1 MLPFLLKR
9 LSSAIVTLALA
20 TGVVFIAIHLLPGDP
35 VAIMLGDQAGSD
47 PVAVQRVR
55 AQLGLD
61 LPLGTQFTHWAA
73 ALAHGDLG
81 MSLRTG
87 EPVADE
93 LARRIPRSLEL
104 IGAGLLIAVLF
115 GVPLGVIAARARGR
129 LAGLAASV
137 LAVAG
142 FSAPVFVLGILLV
155 LVFSLGLGWLPSS
168 GFVPFADDPI
178 QHCLSLI
185 LPALTIGLNFMG
197 VIARMTRASLADVM
211 GRDYVKLA
219 RAKGLSRNKA
229 IFRHALPNAL
239 VPVIAIVGIRAG
251 NLLGGT
257 VIIEALFDWPGLSS
271 LLVSAAFARD
281 YPVIQGALLAI
292 FAIFILISLVIDLAQ
307 GLVDPRIRRP
317 SA

>member
-1 MLPFLLKR
+1 MLPFLLRR
-9 LSSAIVTLALA
+9 LGSAAITLALA

-47 PVAVQRVR
+47 PVAVARVR

-61 LPLGTQFTHWAA
+61 LPLGTQFTHWAG
-73 ALAHGDLG
+73 ALARGDLG
-81 MSLRTG
+81 VSLRTG

-104 IGAGLLIAVLF
+104 IGAGLLIAVLL
-115 GVPLGVIAARARGR
+115 GVPLGVVAARSRGR
-129 LAGLAASV
+129 LAGALAAV
-137 LAVAG
+137 IAVAG

-155 LVFSLGLGWLPSS
+155 LLFSLALGWLPSS
-168 GFVPFADDPI
+168 GFVPFSDDPL
-178 QHCLSLI
+178 QHCLALI
-185 LPALTIGLNFMG
+185 LPSLTIGLNFMG
-197 VIARMTRASLADVM
+197 VVARMTRASLADVM

-219 RAKGLSRNKA
+219 RAKGMPRGRA
-229 IFRHALPNAL
+229 ILRHALPNAL
-239 VPVIAIVGIRAG
+239 VPVIAIVGVRAG

-271 LLVSAAFARD
+271 LLVSAAFSRD
-281 YPVIQGALLAI
+281 YPVIQGSLLAI
-292 FAIFILISLVIDLAQ
+292 FALFILISLVIDLAQ
-307 GLVDPRIRRP
+307 GFVDPRIRRP

>member
-1 MLPFLLKR
+1 MLPFLFRR
-9 LSSAIVTLALA
+9 LASAIVTLALA

-47 PVAVQRVR
+47 PVAVARVR

-61 LPLGTQFTHWAA
+61 LPLGTQFTHWAS
-73 ALAHGDLG
+73 ALARGDLG
-81 MSLRTG
+81 VSLRTG

-104 IGAGLLIAVLF
+104 IGAGLLVAVLL
-115 GVPLGVIAARARGR
+115 GVPLGVVAARSRGR
-129 LAGLAASV
+129 LAGAAASV
-137 LAVAG
+137 VAVAG

-155 LVFSLGLGWLPSS
+155 LLFSLALGWLPSS
-168 GFVPFADDPI
+168 GFVAFSDDPA
-178 QHCLSLI
+178 QHLLALI
-185 LPALTIGLNFMG
+185 LPSLTIGLNFMG
-197 VIARMTRASLADVM
+197 VVARMTRASLSDVM

-219 RAKGLSRNKA
+219 RAKGLPRGKA
-229 IFRHALPNAL
+229 ILRHALPNAL
-239 VPVIAIVGIRAG
+239 VPVIAIVGVRAG

-271 LLVSAAFARD
+271 LLVSAAFSRD
-281 YPVIQGALLAI
+281 YPVIQGSLLAI
-292 FAIFILISLVIDLAQ
+292 FALFILISLVIDLAQ
-307 GLVDPRIRRP
+307 GFVDPRIRRP

>member
-1 MLPFLLKR
+1 MLPFLFRR
-9 LSSAIVTLALA
+9 LASAIVTLALA

-47 PVAVQRVR
+47 PVAVARVR

-61 LPLGTQFTHWAA
+61 LPLGTQFTHWAG
-73 ALAHGDLG
+73 ALACGDLG
-81 MSLRTG
+81 VSLRTG

-104 IGAGLLIAVLF
+104 IGAGLLVAVLL
-115 GVPLGVIAARARGR
+115 GVPLGVVAARSRGR
-129 LAGLAASV
+129 LAGAAASV
-137 LAVAG
+137 VAVAG

-155 LVFSLGLGWLPSS
+155 LLFSLALGWLPSS
-168 GFVPFADDPI
+168 GFVAFSDDPA
-178 QHCLSLI
+178 QHLLALI
-185 LPALTIGLNFMG
+185 LPSLTIGLNFMG
-197 VIARMTRASLADVM
+197 VVARMTRASLSDVM

-219 RAKGLSRNKA
+219 RAKGLPRGKA
-229 IFRHALPNAL
+229 ILRHALPNAL
-239 VPVIAIVGIRAG
+239 VPVIAIVGVRAG

-271 LLVSAAFARD
+271 LLVSAAFSRD
-281 YPVIQGALLAI
+281 YPVIQGSLLAI
-292 FAIFILISLVIDLAQ
+292 FALFILISLVIDLAQ
-307 GLVDPRIRRP
+307 GFVDPRIRRP

>member
-1 MLPFLLKR
+1 MLPFLLRR
-9 LSSAIVTLALA
+9 LGSAAITLALA

-47 PVAVQRVR
+47 PVAVARVR

-61 LPLGTQFTHWAA
+61 LPLGTQFTHWAG
-73 ALAHGDLG
+73 ALARGDLG
-81 MSLRTG
+81 VSLRTG

-104 IGAGLLIAVLF
+104 IGAGLVIAVLL
-115 GVPLGVIAARARGR
+115 GVPLGVVAARSRGR
-129 LAGLAASV
+129 LAGALAAV
-137 LAVAG
+137 IAVAG

-155 LVFSLGLGWLPSS
+155 LLFSLALGWLPSS
-168 GFVPFADDPI
+168 GFVPFSDDPL
-178 QHCLSLI
+178 QHCLALI
-185 LPALTIGLNFMG
+185 LPSLTIGLNFMG
-197 VIARMTRASLADVM
+197 VVARMTRASLADVM

-219 RAKGLSRNKA
+219 RAKGMPRGRA
-229 IFRHALPNAL
+229 ILRHALPNAL
-239 VPVIAIVGIRAG
+239 VPVIAIVGVRAG

-271 LLVSAAFARD
+271 LLVSAAFSRD
-281 YPVIQGALLAI
+281 YPVIQGSLLAI
-292 FAIFILISLVIDLAQ
+292 FALFILISLVIDLAQ
-307 GLVDPRIRRP
+307 GFVDPRIRRP

>member
-1 MLPFLLKR
+1 MLPFLFRR
-9 LSSAIVTLALA
+9 LASAIVTLALA

-35 VAIMLGDQAGSD
+35 VTIMLGDQAGSD
-47 PVAVQRVR
+47 PVAVARVR

-61 LPLGTQFTHWAA
+61 LPLSTQFTHWAG

-81 MSLRTG
+81 VSLRTG

-104 IGAGLLIAVLF
+104 IGAGLLVAVLL
-115 GVPLGVIAARARGR
+115 GVPLGVVAARSRGR
-129 LAGLAASV
+129 LAGAAASV
-137 LAVAG
+137 VAVAG

-155 LVFSLGLGWLPSS
+155 LLFSLALGWLPSS
-168 GFVPFADDPI
+168 GFVAFSDDPV
-178 QHCLSLI
+178 QHVLALI
-185 LPALTIGLNFMG
+185 LPSLTIGLNFMG
-197 VIARMTRASLADVM
+197 VVARMTRASLSDVM

-219 RAKGLSRNKA
+219 RAKGLPRGKA
-229 IFRHALPNAL
+229 ILRHALPNAL
-239 VPVIAIVGIRAG
+239 VPVIAIIGVRAG

-271 LLVSAAFARD
+271 LLVSAAFSRD
-281 YPVIQGALLAI
+281 YPVIQGSLLAI
-292 FAIFILISLVIDLAQ
+292 FALFILISLVIDLAQ
-307 GLVDPRIRRP
+307 GFVDPRIRRP

>member
-1 MLPFLLKR
+1 MLPFLFRR
-9 LSSAIVTLALA
+9 LASAIVTLALA

-47 PVAVQRVR
+47 PVAVARVR

-61 LPLGTQFTHWAA
+61 LPLGTQFTHWAG
-73 ALAHGDLG
+73 ALARGDLG
-81 MSLRTG
+81 VSLRTG

-104 IGAGLLIAVLF
+104 IGAGLLVAVLL
-115 GVPLGVIAARARGR
+115 GVPLGVVAARSRGR
-129 LAGLAASV
+129 LAGAAASV
-137 LAVAG
+137 VAVAG

-155 LVFSLGLGWLPSS
+155 LLFSLALGWLPSS
-168 GFVPFADDPI
+168 GFVAFSDDPV
-178 QHCLSLI
+178 QHLLALI
-185 LPALTIGLNFMG
+185 LPSLTIGLNFMG
-197 VIARMTRASLADVM
+197 VVARMTRASLSDVM

-219 RAKGLSRNKA
+219 RAKGLPRGKA
-229 IFRHALPNAL
+229 ILRHALPNAL
-239 VPVIAIVGIRAG
+239 VPVIAIVGVRAG

-271 LLVSAAFARD
+271 LLVSAAFSRD
-281 YPVIQGALLAI
+281 YPVIQGSLLVI
-292 FAIFILISLVIDLAQ
+292 FALFILISLVIDLAQ
-307 GLVDPRIRRP
+307 GFVDPRIRRP